1 MSELPSDYR
10 SLLETHAEEQGEMFR
25 RMQFDLGGAKEWKK
39 SSVEE
44 ILRSVRENG
53 ISPVFLEQVAAMGRY
68 LLISSCGKY
77 PPPLQGIW
85 GGTWKPAW
93 IGGFVWDSNL
103 NLAISAASMSN
114 LQECAETYATYVER
128 LLPGWRLNAQ
138 NYLGCRGFIV
148 AHYNDPL
155 NGYLTHLGM
164 VSLGCFGLE
173 GLDGIY
179 DLCMNMQC

>member
-1 MSELPSDYR
+1 M
-10 SLLETHAEEQGEMFR
+10 
-25 RMQFDLGGAKEWKK
+25 
-39 SSVEE
+39 
-44 ILRSVRENG
+44 
-53 ISPVFLEQVAAMGRY
+53 EQVAAMGRY